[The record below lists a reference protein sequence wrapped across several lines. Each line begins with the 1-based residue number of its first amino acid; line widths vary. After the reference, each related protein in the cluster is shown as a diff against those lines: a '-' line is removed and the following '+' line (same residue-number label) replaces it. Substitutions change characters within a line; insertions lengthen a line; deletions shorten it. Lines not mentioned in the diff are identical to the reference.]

1 MKYIRLTEKLVLRP
15 DIVETGKGIKN
26 NHSYVVGQYAIG
38 KDGKEFIKDPKY
50 FTRLDYAL
58 EYAVDE
64 TIRCGMYDGKYNTL
78 KELADAFKRLRNEF
92 REALGIPDEPEVK
105 DY

>member
-1 MKYIRLTEKLVLRP
+1 MKYVRLTENLVIRP
-15 DIVETGKGIKN
+15 DIRETKRGRQD
-26 NHSYVVGQYAIG
+26 NHSYVVGKLAVNN
-38 KDGKEFIKDPKY
+38 DGDEFIKDPKY

-64 TIRCGMYDGKYNTL
+64 AIRNGMYDGKYNTL
-78 KELADAFKRLRNEF
+78 KELSDAFKRLRNEF
-92 REALGIPDEPEVK
+92 REALGILDEPEVK